1 MKRQKFSTFTKKSL
15 KIITPNDDECG
26 RVRHHYNF
34 TGKCKRAGL
43 SICNLQ

>member
-1 MKRQKFSTFTKKSL
+1 MKRQKSSTFTKKSL
-15 KIITPNDDECG
+15 KIITPNDDKYG
-26 RVRHHYNF
+26 RVRYHYNF